1 MSSILSDEFYE
12 GLTGETASREAT
24 QTERVERRMPQP
36 TLVIGLGGTGA
47 EVASRLKQHL
57 GVEYGRV
64 QEHADMIKFLIFD
77 TIGLTKQQNHDI
89 VRSFSEADEEYVS
102 LASDFNAYAYLQ
114 ENYAK
119 DRDLRDWWDNRYTV
133 SPQYQEW
140 GAKRVRQLGRLFLHH
155 KHLQIESIIQQKVSD
170 TCTLYE
176 DLVRGQ
182 NLADVGSN
190 FRVYIICSTCGGT
203 GSGVYLDILYKVW
216 RAVMTQGRVPEIRSF
231 IFLPGIY
238 EEEARKRSL
247 ELAQAHRANAYA
259 FLKELDYFLSPG
271 GDLNKYI
278 LDAKTRDP
286 SQKVAI
292 PGGNLVKYAYMIDR
306 QLGNLGNLDRPEDAY
321 DLVADAMYQM
331 IVTPVGQEEEG
342 VGLTNIDAV
351 VEPSHMRQGKRTAY
365 SSLGLSRVLFPR
377 HTLQAQLVYRFLKD
391 MIYMGFVSNQAW
403 MDEAISKDERLS
415 GLVQRLGYGNLEAID
430 NLSRL
435 VFDFVAQVPSQADLT
450 KVAVNERLDKLI
462 KEKDLNDSR
471 ITEGLFLVDQR
482 CRPFEKEAK
491 REAVAAIIN
500 LVNNCEYGVV
510 YAQKT
515 VLAAKKQL
523 RELLQQVRA
532 EKHEYQEIK
541 TEKQSQLNRR
551 MAEVEKFAARSVVA
565 FRARQIDKRSAN
577 IATLMRDLTEA
588 TFQERIAERK
598 QRLLETL
605 VGQEQVVEQHL
616 ADEEVVIDRRVEK
629 SVIDRELDKLNR
641 IEERLSAMADRAEE
655 QAKDRGLA
663 KADRGATI
671 TTQIFPPNVI
681 ERLES
686 PAFRTIYA
694 KEVGPATMSEHLK
707 TILSRLVD
715 MEELHGQ
722 GIYNLNDPD
731 QELAVKKILIG
742 IVSNYVRGLFKGML
756 NQTVSEAVVESVG
769 PARFAEQVMSNLFEL
784 SQPCWNYN
792 KQKANDPGM
801 VDLPRTY
808 SLGYKDPTSLPI
820 PEGQNK
826 PGLVRTADDHQI
838 TLLQAQ
844 HGLPLFALRIMP
856 TLRADYKHYM
866 HLAKSSGSQPLH
878 LNQSWSRDINTLPDV
893 KVTTQLD
900 DEVILDFALG
910 LFTDYLIHKKDPVIL
925 ELIGR
930 KSIDNRPLRGY
941 VFSPNGT
948 DYYAVNLIDSEGSLV
963 MGATEHLSSAGRAE
977 AAENFAGLPEVS
989 RDATKLLGLLEGRKQ
1004 YDLIPDIEE
1013 YLESMIV
1020 TESKRVDDEEERQVL
1035 KKEYEALQ
1043 AYLEQL
1049 RYQKR
1054 RGLPLAG

>member
-1 MSSILSDEFYE
+1 LSSILSDEFFE
-12 GLTGETASREAT
+12 GLTGETQSREAT
-24 QTERVERRMPQP
+24 QTERLERRMPQP

-57 GVEYGRV
+57 AVEYGRV

-77 TIGLTKQQNHDI
+77 TIGLMKQQNQDI
-89 VRSFSEADEEYVS
+89 VRAFSEAEEEYVS
-102 LASDFNAYAYLQ
+102 LAADFNAYAYLQ

-119 DRDLRDWWDNRYTV
+119 DRDLREWWDNRYTV

-176 DLVRGQ
+176 ELVRGQ

-190 FRVYIICSTCGGT
+190 FRVYVICSTCGGT
-203 GSGVYLDILYKVW
+203 GSGVYFDILYKVW
-216 RAVMTQGRVPEIRSF
+216 RAVMSQGRVPEIRSF

-247 ELAQAHRANAYA
+247 ELVQAHRANAYA

-271 GDLNKYI
+271 SDLNKCI
-278 LDAKTRDP
+278 LDAKTRDS
-286 SQKVAI
+286 SQRVAI
-292 PGGNLVKYAYMIDR
+292 PPGNLVKYAYMIDR

-321 DLVADAMYQM
+321 DLTADAMYQM

-365 SSLGLSRVLFPR
+365 SSLGLSRILFPR
-377 HTLQAQLVYRFLKD
+377 HTIQAQLVYRFLKD
-391 MIYMGFVSNQAW
+391 MIYMGLASNQAW
-403 MDEAISKDERLS
+403 MDESIAKDERLS
-415 GLVQRLGYGNLEAID
+415 GLVQRIGHGNLEAID
-430 NLSRL
+430 NLSRPAL
-435 VFDFVAQVPSQADLT
+435 DFVGQVPSQSDLT
-450 KVAVNERLDKLI
+450 KTAVGDRLDKLT
-462 KEKDLNDSR
+462 KEKDVNDTR
-471 ITEGLFLVDQR
+471 ITEGLFLIDQR

-491 REAVAAIIN
+491 REAVAAVMN
-500 LVNNCEYGVV
+500 LVNNCEFGVV

-515 VLAAKKQL
+515 VLAAKKRI
-523 RELLQQVRA
+523 RELLQQVRE
-532 EKHEYQEIK
+532 EKHEYQAVK
-541 TEKQSQLNRR
+541 TDKQSQLNRCL
-551 MAEVEKFAARSVVA
+551 AEVEKFAARPVVV
-565 FRARQIDKRSAN
+565 FRANQINKRSAYT
-577 IATLMRDLTEA
+577 ATLMRDLTEA

-598 QRLLETL
+598 QRLLEIL
-605 VGQEQVVEQHL
+605 VGQEQVVEQYL
-616 ADEEVVIDRRVEK
+616 ADEEVVVDRRVEK

-641 IEERLSAMADRAEE
+641 ITERLNGMADRAEE
-655 QAKDRGLA
+655 QAKDRRLA

-686 PAFRTIYA
+686 PAFQAIYT
-694 KEVGPATMSEHLK
+694 KEVGPNTMSEHLRA
-707 TILSRLVD
+707 ILSRVGD
-715 MEELHGQ
+715 TEELHGQ
-722 GIYNLNDPD
+722 GLYNLFDPD
-731 QELAVKKILIG
+731 REVVVKKVLIA
-742 IVSNYVRGLFKGML
+742 IVANYVRGLFKGML
-756 NQTVSEAVVESVG
+756 NQTAAEAVVEGVG
-769 PARFAEQVMSNLFEL
+769 RSRFSEQVMSNLFEL
-784 SQPCWNYN
+784 SQPCWNYD

-844 HGLPLFALRIMP
+844 HGLPLFALRLIP

-866 HLAKSSGSQPLH
+866 RLAKSSGSQPLH
-878 LNQSWSRDINTLPDV
+878 INQAWSRDLNLLPDI
-893 KVTTQLD
+893 KVASQLG
-900 DEVILDFALG
+900 DEVLLDFSLG
-910 LFTDYLIHKKDPVIL
+910 LFTDYLIYKKDPVIL
-925 ELIGR
+925 GLLGR

-941 VFSPNGT
+941 VFSSNGT
-948 DYYAVNLIDSEGSLV
+948 DYYAVSLVEQEGSLL
-963 MGATEHLSSAGRAE
+963 MGTAEHLSSSGRVE
-977 AAENFAGLPEVS
+977 AAESFAGLPE
-989 RDATKLLGLLEGRKQ
+989 ATKNASKLLALLERQKQ
-1004 YDLIPDIEE
+1004 YHLISDIEE

-1020 TESKRVDDEEERQVL
+1020 SEAKRTEDEEEREML
-1035 KKEYEALQ
+1035 KLEYESLQ

-1049 RYQKR
+1049 RYQQR